1 MATVRPIPWT
11 GPDPLIARRVPAHPA
26 GSPGGPLGHNAGV
39 SVQHI
44 TDPDDDRIADYRALT
59 DVELRTRW
67 EPPHGLFIAEG
78 ELVLRRALRAGYAP
92 RSFLVDA
99 KRVDQLA
106 DLGDLGAQAVP
117 ATTAVTAA
125 AETAAVTAAV
135 TAAPMYAASQEL
147 LERVTGFHVHRG
159 VLASFRR
166 RPLTG
171 VDEILGA
178 ARRVAVLEDLNN
190 HTNLGAIFRGAAALG
205 VDAVLLSP
213 SCADPLYRRSVR
225 VSMGEVFAVPYAR
238 LEPWPAALDQVRDAG
253 FTVLALTP
261 DADAT
266 PIQRL
271 GAAARA
277 RPALLLGAEGP
288 GLSRQALRAA
298 DQRVSIP
305 MRRNVDSLNV
315 AAAAAVA
322 FWELGRDDDPAGR

>member
-1 MATVRPIPWT
+1 MPV
-11 GPDPLIARRVPAHPA
+11 HE
-26 GSPGGPLGHNAGV
+26 
-39 SVQHI
+39 I

-78 ELVLRRALRAGYAP
+78 ELVLRRALRAGYPP

-106 DLGDLGAQAVP
+106 DLETGDAPVY
-117 ATTAVTAA
+117 AA
-125 AETAAVTAAV
+125 APDV
-135 TAAPMYAASQEL
+135 
-147 LERVTGFHVHRG
+147 LERATGFHVHRG

-166 RPLTG
+166 IPLPSVAELLDT
-171 VDEILGA
+171 
-178 ARRVAVLEDLNN
+178 ARRVVVLEDVNN
-190 HTNLGAIFRGAAALG
+190 HTNLGAIFRAVAALG

-238 LEPWPAALDQVRDAG
+238 LEPWPDGLDQLRSAG

-261 DADAT
+261 APDAV

-271 GAAARA
+271 TAAQRS
-277 RPALLLGAEGP
+277 RSALLLGAEGP
-288 GLSRQALRAA
+288 GLSRAALAGS
-298 DQRVSIP
+298 DVRVVIP

-315 AAAAAVA
+315 AAATAVA
-322 FWELGRDDDPAGR
+322 CWELGRDDPI